1 MKSGKT
7 ALWKRLLAAEI
18 GIEFKASLY
27 FLCILAYYC
36 IYRIACGSTQADII
50 HMTQM
55 VLATYIMGYIQVYL
69 LSNFDEGDELKIR
82 EIIYLILCSLTYT
95 IVACCGKWFDG
106 KLGVCIGFFCYIMF
120 AYACAFFIYKFKRT
134 MDEKKLNAD
143 LKSFKERKCVNE
155 NGD

>member
-1 MKSGKT
+1 MV
-7 ALWKRLLAAEI
+7 
-18 GIEFKASLY
+18 FFY
-27 FLCILAYYC
+27 
-36 IYRIACGSTQADII
+36 II
-50 HMTQM
+50 N
-55 VLATYIMGYIQVYL
+55 
-69 LSNFDEGDELKIR
+69 SF
-82 EIIYLILCSLTYT
+82 IYLILCSLTYT